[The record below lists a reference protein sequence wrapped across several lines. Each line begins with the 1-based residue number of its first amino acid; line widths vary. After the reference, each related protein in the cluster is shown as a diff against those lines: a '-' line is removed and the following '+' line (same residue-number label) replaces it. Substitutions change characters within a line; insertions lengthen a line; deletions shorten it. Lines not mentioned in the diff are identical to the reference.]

1 MATLAAAFH
10 ERKES
15 MNAEVGKR
23 QGGKFRLIADPYISV
38 EQIQGTL
45 ESYTRFHKCSDL
57 WRLICP
63 PPAMSACTWQSPPNS
78 EWMAKCCG
86 LVFEMLAICPNTK
99 LASTK
104 VKKALS
110 SMHCN
115 KALYLSPNLGKAED
129 ALDKLDLTMRILL
142 NMFREVKVKDS
153 LRDKIFRNLSK
164 DEKIKMQMVLEK
176 VVLPKECYGVDTMD
190 SQETSEDTSAQCLAL
205 VAVPAEHEAKPCEP
219 LMPPKPTL
227 KRSLCFSSSSL
238 SGLTEM
244 PSIFQKIMQEDEL
257 PTLPTSSVAAAAP
270 KSRGADLSDPKSQG
284 ADLSDHSVLQAAL
297 GHQAPQLQGK
307 KGQKKTKKK
316 QQIGSKAVAKAKA
329 VSKPKAKAKAKQA
342 KKKTSKTPGR
352 NPQPENVETT
362 DYVIETM
369 PSITDGY
376 RNLYVSRHYHQ
387 AYKYALKHGHSEE
400 AAKGKGRVAGQQAGK
415 IWDEY
420 HPE

>member
-1 MATLAAAFH
+1 
-10 ERKES
+10 

-45 ESYTRFHKCSDL
+45 ESYTWFHKCSDL

-63 PPAMSACTWQSPPNS
+63 PAAMSACAWQTPPNS
-78 EWMAKCCG
+78 EWMAKCWG

-104 VKKALS
+104 VKKALA
-110 SMHCN
+110 SMHFN
-115 KALYLSPNLGKAED
+115 KALYLSPNLGKPDD

-164 DEKIKMQMVLEK
+164 DEKIKMQMALEK

-190 SQETSEDTSAQCLAL
+190 SQETEEDASAQRLAL
-205 VAVPAEHEAKPCEP
+205 VAVPAEREMSSKSKPSEP
-219 LMPPKPTL
+219 LMSPKPTL

-244 PSIFQKIMQEDEL
+244 PSIFQKIMKEDAL
-257 PTLPTSSVAAAAP
+257 PTLPSAAMSGAAAAP
-270 KSRGADLSDPKSQG
+270 AKCKG

-297 GHQAPQLQGK
+297 GHEVPQLKGK
-307 KGQKKTKKK
+307 KGQKKGVTGPKSKQKK
-316 QQIGSKAVAKAKA
+316 SKAVAKAKA
-329 VSKPKAKAKAKQA
+329 VTKPKPKAKQA
-342 KKKTSKTPGR
+342 KKKTSNTSGMGEIL
-352 NPQPENVETT
+352 NQP
-362 DYVIETM
+362 M
-369 PSITDGY
+369 QRPLSM
-376 RNLYVSRHYHQ
+376 S
-387 AYKYALKHGHSEE
+387 LKSCP
-400 AAKGKGRVAGQQAGK
+400 R
-415 IWDEY
+415 
-420 HPE
+420 